1 MPTPPPVIHIPPP
14 PSPLQVSAIPDEGYY
29 LPGQEVEIEL
39 GFTNVGSETVTL
51 SLFPPEIRVKS
62 MDTVRLFTAGTKE
75 VRLEPGEVVT
85 HNFGWDQR
93 DENGVQVPPGWY
105 IVNVRITYVHGS
117 PPKTTQQSFG
127 DTAKIYI
134 QYPQG
139 AMEKT
144 IEPNQSQ
151 TVNGITI
158 TLERVELSAEGAR
171 FYAFVLPPGYTPS
184 QPAPMVMVPV
194 RARYSFDGITKDAGL
209 AGWGTRRDGVELKW
223 GRPDQ
228 PLDPVPS
235 DASELTFTIT
245 RFGDWEGPWEFKVP
259 LE

>member
-1 MPTPPPVIHIPPP
+1 
-14 PSPLQVSAIPDEGYY
+14 LQVSAIPDEGYY